1 VEIMAKNSLF
11 SAQGS
16 FLVGVDVDK
25 KNEVDVIDLVRA
37 KKAAAGLIDAPRYDM
52 NGDGVV
58 DETDILSIRKKIL
71 DSV

>member
-1 VEIMAKNSLF
+1 MAKNSLF

-25 KNEVDVIDLVRA
+25 KNEVDVIDIVRA

-58 DETDILSIRKKIL
+58 DEADVKELRKVL
-71 DSV
+71 LTN

>member
-1 VEIMAKNSLF
+1 MSKNSLF

-25 KNEVDVIDLVRA
+25 KSEFDVTDLVRA
-37 KKAAAGLIDAPRYDM
+37 KKAALGLIEAPRYDM

-58 DETDILSIRKKIL
+58 DEEDIKIIRKKIL
-71 DSV
+71 LNG

>member
-1 VEIMAKNSLF
+1 MSKNSLF

-25 KNEVDVIDLVRA
+25 ANEVTIVDLIRA
-37 KKAAAGLIDAPRYDM
+37 KKAAAGLIEAPDCDW

-58 DETDILSIRKKIL
+58 DEKDILLIKKKLLNIR
-71 DSV
+71 D